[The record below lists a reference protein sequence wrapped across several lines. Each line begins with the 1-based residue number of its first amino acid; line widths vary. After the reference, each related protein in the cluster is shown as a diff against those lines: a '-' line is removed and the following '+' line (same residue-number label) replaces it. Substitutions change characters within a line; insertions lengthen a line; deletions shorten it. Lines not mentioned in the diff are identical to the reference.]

1 MKHLRLLAA
10 RLTFLFFLLA
20 SLAGAV
26 LADER
31 GVTNDSIN
39 IGLVLVKTGPV
50 AALGLPNGQGMVDYM
65 NYLNE
70 QGGIN
75 GRKIEVIWEDDQFE
89 APKSVAA
96 VKKLIHRDKVLT
108 ILTTGGTN
116 QTIANMDNIN
126 RYQITNIPNAL
137 ADEFFV
143 PLQPY
148 IFAMGATY
156 EAQYQCIVDYIAEDL
171 KMENPRIGIVYAK
184 KEYGKKG
191 LDTIKERA
199 AKYNIP
205 VVAELVLP
213 TGAVDASS
221 QVLTLQ
227 QQNANIVITCDVL
240 PPVITFLKTAEKYKY
255 EPVVFGFNW
264 ATDDMIVKAC
274 GDAAKNYIG
283 VNFVGGWSDDTPGIQ
298 LVRGLQEKN
307 KRDIGL
313 TSLYING
320 VGVSWL
326 FGEAMKRAGKD
337 LNPDSLKSAME
348 TLSNYETGGIFPPV
362 NFSSE
367 SHAPA
372 EMVKFF
378 KADLTNKRLNAVTDW
393 RKPKKMP

>member
-1 MKHLRLLAA
+1 MRIQRKWVAGLGVAILLGLLTAGWSAA
-10 RLTFLFFLLA
+10 E
-20 SLAGAV
+20 
-26 LADER
+26 ER
-31 GVTNDSIN
+31 GVTKDKITL
-39 IGLVLVKTGPV
+39 GLVLVKTGPV

-75 GRKIEVIWEDDQFE
+75 GRKIEVILEDDQFE

-96 VKKLIHRDKVLT
+96 VKKLIHRDNVLT

-116 QTIANMDNIN
+116 QTVANLDTIN
-126 RYQITNIPNAL
+126 KSKIVNIPNAL
-137 ADEFFV
+137 ADEFFK

-171 KMENPRIGIVYAK
+171 KMKDARIGVVYAK

-191 LDTIKERA
+191 LDAIKERA
-199 AKYNIP
+199 AKYKIP

-221 QVLTLQ
+221 QVLSLQ
-227 QQNANIVITCDVL
+227 KENANIVITCDVL
-240 PPVITFLKTAEKYKY
+240 PPVITFLKTAQKYDY
-255 EPVVFGFNW
+255 WPVIFGFNW
-264 ATDDMIVKAC
+264 ATDDALVKAC
-274 GDAAKNYIG
+274 GEAAKNYIG
-283 VNFVGGWSDDTPGIQ
+283 VNFVGAWNDETPGIK
-298 LVRGLQEKN
+298 LARELAKKN
-307 KRDIGL
+307 DRQIQL

-326 FGEAMKRAGKD
+326 FGEAMKRAGQN
-337 LNPDSLKSAME
+337 LNPDTLKAAME
-348 TLSNYETGGIFPPV
+348 TLSNYDTGGVFPPV
-362 NFSSE
+362 NYSPT

-378 KADLTNKRLNAVTDW
+378 KADVPNGKLVPITDW
-393 RKPKKMP
+393 RKPK